1 MIRRLSILP
10 LVIFLTIIA
19 SADSKTVT
27 GKVGNNPNTP
37 GAHQVL
43 LNWTQSTGTGIT
55 GNNVYRGTT
64 SGGETLLYSSTAP
77 ITTYTDTS
85 VTNGSTYYYKV
96 TAVSAG
102 GESGFSNEVGPLNI
116 PTPPPAPTGLTGTVQ

>member
-10 LVIFLTIIA
+10 LVIFLAIIA

-27 GKVGNNPNTP
+27 GKVSNSPNIP

-43 LNWTQSTGTGIT
+43 LNWTQSTGSGIT
-55 GNNVYRGTT
+55 GNNIYRGTA
-64 SGGETLLYSSTAP
+64 SGGETLLYSSTTP

-85 VTNGSTYYYKV
+85 ITNGSTYYYKV

-102 GESGFSNEVGPLNI
+102 GESGFSNEVGPLSI
-116 PTPPPAPTGLTGTVQ
+116 PTPPPAPTGLTGTIQ